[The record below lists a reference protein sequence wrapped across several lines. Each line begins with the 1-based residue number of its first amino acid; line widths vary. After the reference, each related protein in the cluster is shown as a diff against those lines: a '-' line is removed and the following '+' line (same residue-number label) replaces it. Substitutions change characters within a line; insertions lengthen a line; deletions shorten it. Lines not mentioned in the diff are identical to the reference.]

1 MKKIKTINIDEKTYK
16 DFQIY
21 AIMINKSVSSLIEQ
35 FMRETLKEMKK
46 KTSSYWKFTKRIK
59 KV

>member
-21 AIMINKSVSSLIEQ
+21 AIMSNKSVASLIEQ
-35 FMRETLKEMKK
+35 FMQETRKE
-46 KTSSYWKFTKRIK
+46 IK
-59 KV
+59 KEK

>member
-1 MKKIKTINIDEKTYK
+1 MNKIKTINIDEKTYK

-35 FMRETLKEMKK
+35 FMRETLKE
-46 KTSSYWKFTKRIK
+46 IK
-59 KV
+59 KDR

>member
-21 AIMINKSVSSLIEQ
+21 AIMVNRSVSSLIQQ
-35 FMRETLKEMKK
+35 FMRETLKDVKK
-46 KTSSYWKFTKRIK
+46 EK
-59 KV
+59 

>member
-21 AIMINKSVSSLIEQ
+21 AIMINKSVSSLIEEY
-35 FMRETLKEMKK
+35 MRTSLKE
-46 KTSSYWKFTKRIK
+46 IK
-59 KV
+59 KEK